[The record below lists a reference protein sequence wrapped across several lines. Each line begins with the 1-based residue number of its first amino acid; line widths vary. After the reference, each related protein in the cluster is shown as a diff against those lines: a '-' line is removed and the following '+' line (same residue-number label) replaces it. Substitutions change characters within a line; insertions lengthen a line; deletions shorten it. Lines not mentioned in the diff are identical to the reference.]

1 MSPNL
6 SNREMQM
13 IARMAKPA
21 GDAITMNDVHV
32 LAEVAKMLGPEVTKE
47 ETEAVALLSQLAR
60 WANKIPPWV

>member
-1 MSPNL
+1 
-6 SNREMQM
+6 M
-13 IARMAKPA
+13 IARMAKTA

-60 WANKIPPWV
+60 